1 MIIWHFSIIQ
11 SGDSSLYIFSTISRH
26 FDLSLY
32 IYTGIQVDTSLQ
44 NLSGAVPPPRF
55 LYDKITHLFP
65 HSAANSSCKQFPLN
79 HQKYLPQ
86 QFGTIKVS
94 RGEMNS
100 SEAPFQFSSCLIIT
114 LFAIFTNSL
123 RFFLNYMPWIIR
135 QNYLRHANSFILFF
149 YSSLSF
155 FRTQNRNRITAKAE
169 QCWWA
174 KQD

>member
-1 MIIWHFSIIQ
+1 MIIWHFSTIRRQFSIHI
-11 SGDSSLYIFSTISRH
+11 LYNQQTFWS
-26 FDLSLY
+26 LSLY
-32 IYTGIQVDTSLQ
+32 IYRYTSRHIPTKFVW
-44 NLSGAVPPPRF
+44 SCSSPRF